1 MIPLGKVSVF
11 AASSWGGF
19 FLEQRMA
26 KLYAEIAKM
35 EAQDD
40 GTVKVWGYASSEA
53 VDSDGE
59 IIAAEAMKA
68 AIPDYMKF
76 GAVREMHGSNAA
88 GTAIEINV
96 ENDGRTFFGAHI
108 VDPVAVTKV
117 KTGVYK
123 GFSIGGSVTA
133 RDELNK
139 SQITGLKLTEISL
152 VDRPANPDAVFT
164 CYKADKPKDEEE
176 ADKDD
181 KPSDKSAEEKGDKPK
196 DGDKEPE
203 AEEKDGKDDKKD
215 DEEEDDKKDEAEK
228 SASVNLSES
237 EIAIL
242 KAVLAKAEKP
252 KDEPVAKSMWQVK
265 SLADVLMSLEWLISD
280 ASYDGVDEAVIAQ
293 IKESAGKLAES
304 LKALTVSE
312 ADKLVDGLAAKADKS
327 DDLAKAE
334 SVDELAKAQDAL
346 KKSNDALA
354 KAQAEIE
361 SLKKQAAPPKGSTKA
376 ISKAEDNGEDPL
388 NGFEPIVK
396 NDGSL
401 DDVAT
406 LVKAAQAGRL

>member
-1 MIPLGKVSVF
+1 
-11 AASSWGGF
+11 
-19 FLEQRMA
+19 MA

-59 IIAAEAMKA
+59 VIAAEAMKA

-96 ENDGRTFFGAHI
+96 EDDGRTFFGAHI

-164 CYKADKPKDEEE
+164 CFKADKPKDEEE
-176 ADKDD
+176 TADKDD
-181 KPSDKSAEEKGDKPK
+181 EPADKADETPADDAEKA
-196 DGDKEPE
+196 DG
-203 AEEKDGKDDKKD
+203 DKKD
-215 DEEEDDKKDEAEK
+215 DKEDDKKDEAEK
-228 SASVNLSES
+228 SASVELSAS

-242 KAVLAKAEKP
+242 KAVLAKAEKS

-265 SLADVLMSLEWLISD
+265 SLADVLASLKWLIED
-280 ASYDGVDEAVIAQ
+280 AIYDDVDVAVIAQ
-293 IKESAGKLAES
+293 IKESAGSLAES

-334 SVDELAKAQDAL
+334 SADELAKAQDAL

-388 NGFEPIVK
+388 QGFQPIVK

>member
-1 MIPLGKVSVF
+1 
-11 AASSWGGF
+11 
-19 FLEQRMA
+19 MA

-96 ENDGRTFFGAHI
+96 EDDGRTFFGAHI

-176 ADKDD
+176 ADKDEDD
-181 KPSDKSAEEKGDKPK
+181 KTADKTDETPDDDAEKA
-196 DGDKEPE
+196 DG
-203 AEEKDGKDDKKD
+203 DKKD
-215 DEEEDDKKDEAEK
+215 DKDDKEDEAEK

-242 KAVLAKAEKP
+242 KAVLAKAEKL

-265 SLADVLMSLEWLISD
+265 SLADVLTSLKWLIDD
-280 ASYDGVDEAVIAQ
+280 AGYDGVDESVIAQ
-293 IKESAGKLAES
+293 IKESAGSLAES

-334 SVDELAKAQDAL
+334 SADELAKAQDAL

-376 ISKAEDNGEDPL
+376 IGKAEDNGEDPL
-388 NGFEPIVK
+388 KGFQPIVK

-406 LVKAAQAGRL
+406 LVKAAHAGRL

>member
-1 MIPLGKVSVF
+1 
-11 AASSWGGF
+11 
-19 FLEQRMA
+19 MA

-96 ENDGRTFFGAHI
+96 EDDGRTFFGAHI

-139 SQITGLKLTEISL
+139 SQITGLKLKEISL

-164 CYKADKPKDEEE
+164 CYKADKPKDDEE
-176 ADKDD
+176 ADKAEDD
-181 KPSDKSAEEKGDKPK
+181 KPSDKADETPADDAEKA
-196 DGDKEPE
+196 DGK
-203 AEEKDGKDDKKD
+203 ADGKKDDKE
-215 DEEEDDKKDEAEK
+215 DETEK
-228 SASVNLSES
+228 SASVELSES

-252 KDEPVAKSMWQVK
+252 KDEPIAKSMWQVK
-265 SLADVLMSLEWLISD
+265 SLSDVLMSLKWLIED
-280 ASYDGVDEAVIAQ
+280 AAYDKVDEAVIAQ
-293 IKESAGKLAES
+293 IKESAASLAES
-304 LKALTVSE
+304 LKALTASE

-388 NGFEPIVK
+388 NGFQPIVK

-406 LVKAAQAGRL
+406 LVKAAQTGRL

>member
-1 MIPLGKVSVF
+1 MT
-11 AASSWGGF
+11 
-19 FLEQRMA
+19 
-26 KLYAEIAKM
+26 KLYAQIAKT

-59 IIAAEAMKA
+59 VVAAEAMKA

-96 ENDGRTFFGAHI
+96 EDDGRTFFGAHI

-123 GFSIGGSVTA
+123 GFSIGGRVTA
-133 RDELNK
+133 RDDLNK

-164 CYKADKPKDEEE
+164 CFKADKPKDEEE

-181 KPSDKSAEEKGDKPK
+181 KPADKADETPADDAEK
-196 DGDKEPE
+196 
-203 AEEKDGKDDKKD
+203 ADDKADVKD
-215 DEEEDDKKDEAEK
+215 EDKKDEAEK
-228 SASVNLSES
+228 SASVELSES

-242 KAVLAKAEKP
+242 KAVLAKAEKQEGEP
-252 KDEPVAKSMWQVK
+252 KYEPVAKSMYQVK
-265 SLADVLMSLEWLISD
+265 SLADVLMSLKWLVDD
-280 ASYDGVDEAVIAQ
+280 AVYANIDEAVIAQ
-293 IKESAGKLAES
+293 IKESAGSLAES

-376 ISKAEDNGEDPL
+376 IGKAEDNGEDPL
-388 NGFEPIVK
+388 NGFQPIVK
-396 NDGSL
+396 NDGTL

-406 LVKAAQAGRL
+406 LVKAAQTGHL

>member
-1 MIPLGKVSVF
+1 
-11 AASSWGGF
+11 
-19 FLEQRMA
+19 MA

-59 IIAAEAMKA
+59 TIAAEAMKA

-96 ENDGRTFFGAHI
+96 EDDGRTFFGAHI

-176 ADKDD
+176 ADKEEDD
-181 KPSDKSAEEKGDKPK
+181 KPSDKSAEDEDDKPK
-196 DGDKEPE
+196 DGDKKPE
-203 AEEKDGKDDKKD
+203 AEDKDDKD
-215 DEEEDDKKDEAEK
+215 DKEDDKEDETEK

-242 KAVLAKAEKP
+242 KAVLSKAEKQEAVT
-252 KDEPVAKSMWQVK
+252 KADEP
-265 SLADVLMSLEWLISD
+265 I
-280 ASYDGVDEAVIAQ
+280 DEAVS
-293 IKESAGKLAES
+293 KS
-304 LKALTVSE
+304 
-312 ADKLVDGLAAKADKS
+312 DKS

-334 SVDELAKAQDAL
+334 MADALAKAQDAL

-388 NGFEPIVK
+388 KGFEPIVK

-406 LVKAAQAGRL
+406 LIKAKQTGRL

>member
-1 MIPLGKVSVF
+1 
-11 AASSWGGF
+11 
-19 FLEQRMA
+19 MA

-96 ENDGRTFFGAHI
+96 EDDGRTFFGAHI

-164 CYKADKPKDEEE
+164 CFKADKPKDEEE
-176 ADKDD
+176 ADKDED
-181 KPSDKSAEEKGDKPK
+181 DKSADKPDETPAEKAEGDKV
-196 DGDKEPE
+196 
-203 AEEKDGKDDKKD
+203 DDK
-215 DEEEDDKKDEAEK
+215 EDDKTDEAEK
-228 SASVNLSES
+228 SVSVNLSES

-242 KAVLAKAEKP
+242 KAVLAMVEK
-252 KDEPVAKSMWQVK
+252 S
-265 SLADVLMSLEWLISD
+265 
-280 ASYDGVDEAVIAQ
+280 AVSNGI
-293 IKESAGKLAES
+293 
-304 LKALTVSE
+304 
-312 ADKLVDGLAAKADKS
+312 
-327 DDLAKAE
+327 AKAE
-334 SVDELAKAQDAL
+334 SADELAKAQDAL

-354 KAQAEIE
+354 KAQVEIE

-376 ISKAEDNGEDPL
+376 IGKSEDNGEDPL
-388 NGFEPIVK
+388 NGFQPIVK

-406 LVKAAQAGRL
+406 LIKAKQTGRL

>member
-1 MIPLGKVSVF
+1 
-11 AASSWGGF
+11 
-19 FLEQRMA
+19 MA

-96 ENDGRTFFGAHI
+96 EDDGRTFFGAHI

-164 CYKADKPKDEEE
+164 CYKADKPKDDEE
-176 ADKDD
+176 ADKAEDD
-181 KPSDKSAEEKGDKPK
+181 KPSDKADETPADDAEKA
-196 DGDKEPE
+196 DGN
-203 AEEKDGKDDKKD
+203 KK
-215 DEEEDDKKDEAEK
+215 DDKKDEAEK

-242 KAVLAKAEKP
+242 KAALAKAEKQ
-252 KDEPVAKSMWQVK
+252 KDELVAKSIYQVK
-265 SLADVLMSLEWLISD
+265 SLTDVLISLKWLIDD
-280 ASYDGVDEAVIAQ
+280 ANYGSVDKDITAQ
-293 IKESAGKLAES
+293 IKESAASLAES
-304 LKALTVSE
+304 LKALTASE
-312 ADKLVDGLAAKADKS
+312 ADKLVDDLSAKADKS

-334 SVDELAKAQDAL
+334 SANELAKAQDAL
-346 KKSNDALA
+346 KKSNEALA

-388 NGFEPIVK
+388 KGFQPIVK

-406 LVKAAQAGRL
+406 LVKAAQTGRL

>member
-1 MIPLGKVSVF
+1 
-11 AASSWGGF
+11 
-19 FLEQRMA
+19 MA

-59 IIAAEAMKA
+59 VITAEAMKA

-96 ENDGRTFFGAHI
+96 EDDGRTFFGAHI
-108 VDPVAVTKV
+108 VDPIAVTKV
-117 KTGVYK
+117 KKGVYK
-123 GFSIGGSVTA
+123 GFSIGGGVTA

-164 CYKADKPKDEEE
+164 CFKADKPKDEEE
-176 ADKDD
+176 AVDKDD
-181 KPSDKSAEEKGDKPK
+181 EAADKTDETPDDDAEKA
-196 DGDKEPE
+196 DG
-203 AEEKDGKDDKKD
+203 DKKD
-215 DEEEDDKKDEAEK
+215 DKEDDKKDEAEK

-265 SLADVLMSLEWLISD
+265 SLADVLMSLKWLIND
-280 ASYDGVDEAVIAQ
+280 AGYDGVDESVIAQ
-293 IKESAGKLAES
+293 IKESAGSLAES
-304 LKALTVSE
+304 LKVLTVSE
-312 ADKLVDGLAAKADKS
+312 ADKLVDGLAVKSDKS

-334 SVDELAKAQDAL
+334 SADELAKAQDAL

-376 ISKAEDNGEDPL
+376 IGKAEDNGEDPL
-388 NGFEPIVK
+388 KGFQPIVK

-406 LVKAAQAGRL
+406 LVKAAQSGRL

>member
-1 MIPLGKVSVF
+1 M
-11 AASSWGGF
+11 GGF

-96 ENDGRTFFGAHI
+96 EDDGRTFFGAHI

-164 CYKADKPKDEEE
+164 CFKADKPKDEEE
-176 ADKDD
+176 VDKDD
-181 KPSDKSAEEKGDKPK
+181 KPSDKSAEKEGDKPK

-203 AEEKDGKDDKKD
+203 AEDKDDKDDKD
-215 DEEEDDKKDEAEK
+215 DDKKDETEK
-228 SASVNLSES
+228 SASVDLSES
-237 EIAIL
+237 EITIL

-252 KDEPVAKSMWQVK
+252 KDEPVTKSMWQVK
-265 SLADVLMSLEWLISD
+265 SLADVLMSLKWLIED
-280 ASYDGVDEAVIAQ
+280 AVYGNIDEAVIAQ
-293 IKESAGKLAES
+293 IKESAGSLAES

-346 KKSNDALA
+346 KKSNEALA

-376 ISKAEDNGEDPL
+376 ISKAEDNGEDLL
-388 NGFEPIVK
+388 NGFQPIVK

-406 LVKAAQAGRL
+406 LVKAAQTGRL

>member
-1 MIPLGKVSVF
+1 
-11 AASSWGGF
+11 
-19 FLEQRMA
+19 MA

-96 ENDGRTFFGAHI
+96 EDDGRTFFGAHI

-123 GFSIGGSVTA
+123 GFSIGGSITA

-164 CYKADKPKDEEE
+164 CFKADKPKDEEE
-176 ADKDD
+176 MANKDD
-181 KPSDKSAEEKGDKPK
+181 KPADDTEKA
-196 DGDKEPE
+196 DG
-203 AEEKDGKDDKKD
+203 DKKD
-215 DEEEDDKKDEAEK
+215 DKEDETEK
-228 SASVNLSES
+228 SASVDLSEA

-265 SLADVLMSLEWLISD
+265 SLADVLTSLKWLIED
-280 ASYDGVDEAVIAQ
+280 AAYENVDEAVIAQ
-293 IKESAGKLAES
+293 IKESAGSLAES
-304 LKALTVSE
+304 MKALTASE

-406 LVKAAQAGRL
+406 LIKAKQTGRL

>member
-1 MIPLGKVSVF
+1 
-11 AASSWGGF
+11 
-19 FLEQRMA
+19 MA

-96 ENDGRTFFGAHI
+96 EDDGRTFFGAHI

-164 CYKADKPKDEEE
+164 CYKADKPKDDEE
-176 ADKDD
+176 ADKAEDD
-181 KPSDKSAEEKGDKPK
+181 KPSDKADETPADDAEKA
-196 DGDKEPE
+196 DG
-203 AEEKDGKDDKKD
+203 DKKD
-215 DEEEDDKKDEAEK
+215 DKDDKEDETEK
-228 SASVNLSES
+228 SESVNLSES
-237 EIAIL
+237 EIVLLKTIL
-242 KAVLAKAEKP
+242 ARLEKSSVL
-252 KDEPVAKSMWQVK
+252 
-265 SLADVLMSLEWLISD
+265 
-280 ASYDGVDEAVIAQ
+280 G
-293 IKESAGKLAES
+293 
-304 LKALTVSE
+304 
-312 ADKLVDGLAAKADKS
+312 
-327 DDLAKAE
+327 DLAKAE

-361 SLKKQAAPPKGSTKA
+361 SLKKQAAPPKGSIKA

-388 NGFEPIVK
+388 KGFQPIVK

-406 LVKAAQAGRL
+406 LVKAAQTGRL

>member
-1 MIPLGKVSVF
+1 
-11 AASSWGGF
+11 
-19 FLEQRMA
+19 MA

-96 ENDGRTFFGAHI
+96 EDDGRTFFGAHI

-164 CYKADKPKDEEE
+164 CFKADKPKDDEEV

-181 KPSDKSAEEKGDKPK
+181 ESAKKTDETPADDAEKA
-196 DGDKEPE
+196 DGDTV
-203 AEEKDGKDDKKD
+203 
-215 DEEEDDKKDEAEK
+215 DDKKDEAEK

-242 KAVLAKAEKP
+242 KAVLAKAEKQ

-265 SLADVLMSLEWLISD
+265 SLADVLMSLKWLIND
-280 ASYDGVDEAVIAQ
+280 AGYDGVDESVIAQ
-293 IKESAGKLAES
+293 IKESAGSLAES

-334 SVDELAKAQDAL
+334 SADELAKTQDAL

-361 SLKKQAAPPKGSTKA
+361 SLKKQAAPPKGSAKA
-376 ISKAEDNGEDPL
+376 IGKAEDNGEDPL
-388 NGFEPIVK
+388 NGFQPIVK

-406 LVKAAQAGRL
+406 LVKAAQTGRL

>member
-1 MIPLGKVSVF
+1 MT
-11 AASSWGGF
+11 
-19 FLEQRMA
+19 

-59 IIAAEAMKA
+59 VIAAEAMKA

-96 ENDGRTFFGAHI
+96 EDDGRTFFGAHI
-108 VDPVAVTKV
+108 VDPIAVTKV

-133 RDELNK
+133 RDDLNK

-164 CYKADKPKDEEE
+164 CFKADKPKADEE
-176 ADKDD
+176 ADKDED
-181 KPSDKSAEEKGDKPK
+181 DKSADKTDETPADDAK
-196 DGDKEPE
+196 KADG
-203 AEEKDGKDDKKD
+203 DKKD
-215 DEEEDDKKDEAEK
+215 DKEDKEDEAEK

-242 KAVLAKAEKP
+242 KAVLAKADKP
-252 KDEPVAKSMWQVK
+252 KDEPVAKSMYQVK
-265 SLADVLMSLEWLISD
+265 SLADVLMSLKWLVDD
-280 ASYDGVDEAVIAQ
+280 AVYVDIDEAVIAQ
-293 IKESAGKLAES
+293 IKESAASLAES
-304 LKALTVSE
+304 LKALAASE

-327 DDLAKAE
+327 DDIAKAE
-334 SVDELAKAQDAL
+334 SADELAKAQDAL

-376 ISKAEDNGEDPL
+376 IGKAEDNGEDPL
-388 NGFEPIVK
+388 KGFQPIVK

-406 LVKAAQAGRL
+406 LIKAAQTGRL

>member
-1 MIPLGKVSVF
+1 
-11 AASSWGGF
+11 
-19 FLEQRMA
+19 MA

-96 ENDGRTFFGAHI
+96 EDDGRTFFGAHI

-164 CYKADKPKDEEE
+164 CYKADKTKDEEE

-181 KPSDKSAEEKGDKPK
+181 KPADKADETPADDTEKADDKSDKKVD
-196 DGDKEPE
+196 DKES
-203 AEEKDGKDDKKD
+203 D
-215 DEEEDDKKDEAEK
+215 EEDDKKDETEK
-228 SASVNLSES
+228 SASVELSES

-252 KDEPVAKSMWQVK
+252 KDAPVAKSMWQVK
-265 SLADVLMSLEWLISD
+265 SLADVLMSLKWLIED
-280 ASYDGVDEAVIAQ
+280 AAYDNIDEAVIAQ
-293 IKESAGKLAES
+293 IKDSAGSLAES

-388 NGFEPIVK
+388 KGFEPIVK

-406 LVKAAQAGRL
+406 LVKAAQTGRL

>member
-1 MIPLGKVSVF
+1 MT
-11 AASSWGGF
+11 
-19 FLEQRMA
+19 

-96 ENDGRTFFGAHI
+96 EDDGRTFFGAHI

-164 CYKADKPKDEEE
+164 CFKADKPKDEEE
-176 ADKDD
+176 ATDKDD
-181 KPSDKSAEEKGDKPK
+181 KPSDKSTEEEDENPK
-196 DGDKEPE
+196 DGDKEPK
-203 AEEKDGKDDKKD
+203 AEDKDDKD
-215 DEEEDDKKDEAEK
+215 ADKKDETEK

-252 KDEPVAKSMWQVK
+252 KDEPVSKSMWQVK
-265 SLADVLMSLEWLISD
+265 SLADVLMSLKWLIND
-280 ASYDGVDEAVIAQ
+280 AGYDGVDEAVIAQ
-293 IKESAGKLAES
+293 IKESAGTLAES

-376 ISKAEDNGEDPL
+376 IGKAEDNGEDPL
-388 NGFEPIVK
+388 NGFQPIVK

-406 LVKAAQAGRL
+406 LIKAKQTGRL

>member
-1 MIPLGKVSVF
+1 
-11 AASSWGGF
+11 
-19 FLEQRMA
+19 MA

-59 IIAAEAMKA
+59 IIAAKAMKA

-96 ENDGRTFFGAHI
+96 EDDGRTFFGAHI

-203 AEEKDGKDDKKD
+203 AEDKDDKD
-215 DEEEDDKKDEAEK
+215 DKEDDKKDETEK
-228 SASVNLSES
+228 SASVNLSEA
-237 EIAIL
+237 EITIL
-242 KAVLAKAEKP
+242 KAVLARFEK
-252 KDEPVAKSMWQVK
+252 S
-265 SLADVLMSLEWLISD
+265 
-280 ASYDGVDEAVIAQ
+280 AV
-293 IKESAGKLAES
+293 
-304 LKALTVSE
+304 
-312 ADKLVDGLAAKADKS
+312 S

-334 SVDELAKAQDAL
+334 SADELAKAQDAL

-388 NGFEPIVK
+388 NGFQPIVK

-406 LVKAAQAGRL
+406 LIKAKQTGRL

>member
-1 MIPLGKVSVF
+1 
-11 AASSWGGF
+11 
-19 FLEQRMA
+19 MA

-96 ENDGRTFFGAHI
+96 EDDGRTFFGAHI

-164 CYKADKPKDEEE
+164 CFKADKPKDDEET

-181 KPSDKSAEEKGDKPK
+181 EPADKADETSADDAEKA
-196 DGDKEPE
+196 DG
-203 AEEKDGKDDKKD
+203 DKKD
-215 DEEEDDKKDEAEK
+215 DKEDDKKDEAEK
-228 SASVNLSES
+228 SASVELSAS

-242 KAVLAKAEKP
+242 KAVLAKAEKS

-265 SLADVLMSLEWLISD
+265 SLADVLASLKWLIED
-280 ASYDGVDEAVIAQ
+280 AIYDDVDVAVIAQ
-293 IKESAGKLAES
+293 IKESAGSLAES

-388 NGFEPIVK
+388 NGFQPIVK

-406 LVKAAQAGRL
+406 LVKAAHAGRL

>member
-1 MIPLGKVSVF
+1 
-11 AASSWGGF
+11 
-19 FLEQRMA
+19 MA

-59 IIAAEAMKA
+59 TIAAEAMKA

-96 ENDGRTFFGAHI
+96 EDDGRTFFGAHI

-164 CYKADKPKDEEE
+164 CYKADKPKADEE
-176 ADKDD
+176 ADKEDDD
-181 KPSDKSAEEKGDKPK
+181 KPADKADETPADDAEKA
-196 DGDKEPE
+196 DG
-203 AEEKDGKDDKKD
+203 DKKD
-215 DEEEDDKKDEAEK
+215 DKEDETEK

-252 KDEPVAKSMWQVK
+252 KDEPVTKSMWQVK
-265 SLADVLMSLEWLISD
+265 SLADVLMSLKWLIED
-280 ASYDGVDEAVIAQ
+280 AAYDNIDEAVIAQ
-293 IKESAGKLAES
+293 IKESAGSLAES

-312 ADKLVDGLAAKADKS
+312 ADKMVDGLAAKADKS

-334 SVDELAKAQDAL
+334 SADELAKAQDAL

-361 SLKKQAAPPKGSTKA
+361 SLKKQAAPPKGSAKA

-388 NGFEPIVK
+388 KGFQPIVK

>member
-1 MIPLGKVSVF
+1 
-11 AASSWGGF
+11 
-19 FLEQRMA
+19 MA

-59 IIAAEAMKA
+59 VIAAEAMKA

-96 ENDGRTFFGAHI
+96 EDDGRTFFGAHI

-164 CYKADKPKDEEE
+164 CFKADKPKDDEET

-181 KPSDKSAEEKGDKPK
+181 ESADKADETSADDAEKA
-196 DGDKEPE
+196 DG
-203 AEEKDGKDDKKD
+203 DKKD
-215 DEEEDDKKDEAEK
+215 DKEDDKKDEAEK
-228 SASVNLSES
+228 SASVELSAS

-242 KAVLAKAEKP
+242 KAVLAKAEKS

-265 SLADVLMSLEWLISD
+265 SLADVLASLKWLIED
-280 ASYDGVDEAVIAQ
+280 AIYDDVDVAVIAQ
-293 IKESAGKLAES
+293 IKESAGSLAES

-334 SVDELAKAQDAL
+334 SADELAKAQDAL

-388 NGFEPIVK
+388 NGFQPIVK

-406 LVKAAQAGRL
+406 LVKAAHAGRL

>member
-1 MIPLGKVSVF
+1 MT
-11 AASSWGGF
+11 
-19 FLEQRMA
+19 

-59 IIAAEAMKA
+59 VIAAEAMKA

-96 ENDGRTFFGAHI
+96 EDDGRTFFGAHI

-164 CYKADKPKDEEE
+164 CFKADKPKADEE
-176 ADKDD
+176 ADKDED
-181 KPSDKSAEEKGDKPK
+181 DKSADKTDETPADDAEK
-196 DGDKEPE
+196 
-203 AEEKDGKDDKKD
+203 ADDKADRKK
-215 DEEEDDKKDEAEK
+215 DDKKDEAEK
-228 SASVNLSES
+228 SVSVNLSES

-242 KAVLAKAEKP
+242 KAVLAKADKP
-252 KDEPVAKSMWQVK
+252 KDEPVAKSMYQVK
-265 SLADVLMSLEWLISD
+265 SLADVLMSLKWLVED
-280 ASYDGVDEAVIAQ
+280 AVYGNIDDAVTAQ
-293 IKESAGKLAES
+293 IKESAASLAES
-304 LKALTVSE
+304 LKALAASE

-334 SVDELAKAQDAL
+334 SADELAKAQDAL

-376 ISKAEDNGEDPL
+376 IGKAEDNGEDPL
-388 NGFEPIVK
+388 KGFQPIVK

-406 LVKAAQAGRL
+406 LIKAAQTGRL

>member
-1 MIPLGKVSVF
+1 
-11 AASSWGGF
+11 
-19 FLEQRMA
+19 MA

-164 CYKADKPKDEEE
+164 CYKA
-176 ADKDD
+176 
-181 KPSDKSAEEKGDKPK
+181 
-196 DGDKEPE
+196 
-203 AEEKDGKDDKKD
+203 
-215 DEEEDDKKDEAEK
+215 
-228 SASVNLSES
+228 
-237 EIAIL
+237 
-242 KAVLAKAEKP
+242 EKP
-252 KDEPVAKSMWQVK
+252 KDESVAKSMWQVK
-265 SLADVLMSLEWLISD
+265 SLADVLMSLKWLIEE
-280 ASYDGVDEAVIAQ
+280 AAYDNIDEAVIAQ
-293 IKESAGKLAES
+293 IKESAGSLAES
-304 LKALTVSE
+304 LKTLTVSE

-388 NGFEPIVK
+388 NGFQPIVK

-406 LVKAAQAGRL
+406 LVKAAQTGRL

>member
-1 MIPLGKVSVF
+1 
-11 AASSWGGF
+11 
-19 FLEQRMA
+19 MA

-59 IIAAEAMKA
+59 VIAAEAMKA

-96 ENDGRTFFGAHI
+96 EDDGRTFFGAHI
-108 VDPVAVTKV
+108 VDPIAVTKV

-164 CYKADKPKDEEE
+164 CFKADKPKDGEEA

-181 KPSDKSAEEKGDKPK
+181 EPADKTDETPADDTEKA
-196 DGDKEPE
+196 DG
-203 AEEKDGKDDKKD
+203 EKVDDK
-215 DEEEDDKKDEAEK
+215 EDDKKDETEK

-252 KDEPVAKSMWQVK
+252 KDEPVAKSMYQVR
-265 SLADVLMSLEWLISD
+265 SLADVLTSLKWLIDD
-280 ASYDGVDEAVIAQ
+280 AAYVDIDETVIAQ
-293 IKESAGKLAES
+293 IKESAGSLAES
-304 LKALTVSE
+304 LKALAASE

-376 ISKAEDNGEDPL
+376 IGKAEDNGEDPL
-388 NGFEPIVK
+388 KGFQPIVK

-406 LVKAAQAGRL
+406 LVKAAQTGRL

>member
-1 MIPLGKVSVF
+1 
-11 AASSWGGF
+11 
-19 FLEQRMA
+19 MA

-96 ENDGRTFFGAHI
+96 EDDGRTFFGAHI

-164 CYKADKPKDEEE
+164 CFKADKPKDDEE
-176 ADKDD
+176 ADK
-181 KPSDKSAEEKGDKPK
+181 
-196 DGDKEPE
+196 
-203 AEEKDGKDDKKD
+203 
-215 DEEEDDKKDEAEK
+215 EEDDKSTDKADETPADDAEKADDKADGKKDDKEDEAEK

-265 SLADVLMSLEWLISD
+265 SLADVLVSLKWLIHD
-280 ASYDGVDEAVIAQ
+280 AGYDGTDEDVVAQ
-293 IKESAGKLAES
+293 IKESAGSLAES

-406 LVKAAQAGRL
+406 LIKAKQTGRL

>member
-1 MIPLGKVSVF
+1 
-11 AASSWGGF
+11 
-19 FLEQRMA
+19 MA

-96 ENDGRTFFGAHI
+96 EDDGRTFFGAHI

-164 CYKADKPKDEEE
+164 CYKADKPKAEEE

-181 KPSDKSAEEKGDKPK
+181 KPSDKSAEEESDKPK
-196 DGDKEPE
+196 GGDKEPE
-203 AEEKDGKDDKKD
+203 AEDKDDKD
-215 DEEEDDKKDEAEK
+215 DKEDDKKDEAEK

-265 SLADVLMSLEWLISD
+265 SLADVLMSLKWLIED
-280 ASYDGVDEAVIAQ
+280 AAYDNIDEAVIAQ
-293 IKESAGKLAES
+293 IKESAGSLAES

-376 ISKAEDNGEDPL
+376 ISKAEDNGEDLL

-406 LVKAAQAGRL
+406 LIKAKQTGRL

>member
-1 MIPLGKVSVF
+1 
-11 AASSWGGF
+11 
-19 FLEQRMA
+19 MA

-96 ENDGRTFFGAHI
+96 EDDGRTFFGAHI

-164 CYKADKPKDEEE
+164 CFKADKPKDDEET

-181 KPSDKSAEEKGDKPK
+181 EPADKADETSADDAEKA
-196 DGDKEPE
+196 DG
-203 AEEKDGKDDKKD
+203 DKKD
-215 DEEEDDKKDEAEK
+215 DKEDDKKDEAEK
-228 SASVNLSES
+228 SASVELSAS

-242 KAVLAKAEKP
+242 KAVLAKAEKS

-265 SLADVLMSLEWLISD
+265 SLADVLASLKWLIED
-280 ASYDGVDEAVIAQ
+280 AIYDDVDVAVIAQ
-293 IKESAGKLAES
+293 IKESAGSLAES

-334 SVDELAKAQDAL
+334 SADELAKAQDAL

-388 NGFEPIVK
+388 NGFQPIVK

-406 LVKAAQAGRL
+406 LVKAAHAGRL

>member
-1 MIPLGKVSVF
+1 
-11 AASSWGGF
+11 
-19 FLEQRMA
+19 MA

-96 ENDGRTFFGAHI
+96 EDDGRTFFGAHI

-164 CYKADKPKDEEE
+164 CFKADKPKDGEEA

-181 KPSDKSAEEKGDKPK
+181 EPADKTDETPADDTEKA
-196 DGDKEPE
+196 DG
-203 AEEKDGKDDKKD
+203 EKVDDK
-215 DEEEDDKKDEAEK
+215 EDDKKDETEK
-228 SASVNLSES
+228 SASVELSES
-237 EIAIL
+237 EIAVL

-252 KDEPVAKSMWQVK
+252 KDEPVAKSMYQVK
-265 SLADVLMSLEWLISD
+265 SLADVLTSLKWLIDD
-280 ASYDGVDEAVIAQ
+280 AAYVDIDETVIAQ
-293 IKESAGKLAES
+293 IKESAGSLAES
-304 LKALTVSE
+304 LKALTISE

-376 ISKAEDNGEDPL
+376 IGKAEDNGEDPL
-388 NGFEPIVK
+388 KGFQPIVK

-406 LVKAAQAGRL
+406 LVKAAHAGRL

>member
-1 MIPLGKVSVF
+1 
-11 AASSWGGF
+11 
-19 FLEQRMA
+19 MA

-96 ENDGRTFFGAHI
+96 EDDGRTFFGAHI

-164 CYKADKPKDEEE
+164 CYKADKPKDDEE
-176 ADKDD
+176 ADKAEDD
-181 KPSDKSAEEKGDKPK
+181 KPSDKSDETPADDTEKA
-196 DGDKEPE
+196 DG
-203 AEEKDGKDDKKD
+203 DKKD
-215 DEEEDDKKDEAEK
+215 DKEDDKKDEAEK

-242 KAVLAKAEKP
+242 KAVLTKAEKP
-252 KDEPVAKSMWQVK
+252 KDEPVTKSMWQVK
-265 SLADVLMSLEWLISD
+265 SLADVLMSLKWLIED
-280 ASYDGVDEAVIAQ
+280 AAYDNIDEAVIAQ
-293 IKESAGKLAES
+293 IKESAASLAES

-327 DDLAKAE
+327 DDLAKAK

-388 NGFEPIVK
+388 NGFQPIVK

-406 LVKAAQAGRL
+406 LIKAKQTGRL

>member
-1 MIPLGKVSVF
+1 
-11 AASSWGGF
+11 
-19 FLEQRMA
+19 MA

-96 ENDGRTFFGAHI
+96 EDDGRTFFGAHI

-164 CYKADKPKDEEE
+164 CYKADKPKAEEE

-181 KPSDKSAEEKGDKPK
+181 KPSDKSAEDEDDKPK

-203 AEEKDGKDDKKD
+203 AEDKDNKDDDKDDKE
-215 DEEEDDKKDEAEK
+215 DETEK
-228 SASVNLSES
+228 SASVDLSES

-252 KDEPVAKSMWQVK
+252 KDEPVTKSMWQVK
-265 SLADVLMSLEWLISD
+265 SLADVLMSLKWLIEE
-280 ASYDGVDEAVIAQ
+280 AAYDNIDEAVIAQ
-293 IKESAGKLAES
+293 IKESAGSLAES
-304 LKALTVSE
+304 LKTLTVSE
-312 ADKLVDGLAAKADKS
+312 ADKLVDGLAVKADKS

-334 SVDELAKAQDAL
+334 SVDELAKAEDAL

-388 NGFEPIVK
+388 KGFEPIVK

-406 LVKAAQAGRL
+406 LVKAAQTGRL

>member
-1 MIPLGKVSVF
+1 
-11 AASSWGGF
+11 
-19 FLEQRMA
+19 MA

-59 IIAAEAMKA
+59 VIAAEAMKA

-96 ENDGRTFFGAHI
+96 EDDGRTFFGAHI

-164 CYKADKPKDEEE
+164 CFKADKPKDEEE

-181 KPSDKSAEEKGDKPK
+181 KPANKTDETPADDTEKA
-196 DGDKEPE
+196 DG
-203 AEEKDGKDDKKD
+203 DKKD
-215 DEEEDDKKDEAEK
+215 DKEDDKKDETKK
-228 SASVNLSES
+228 SASVELSES

-242 KAVLAKAEKP
+242 KAVLAKA
-252 KDEPVAKSMWQVK
+252 
-265 SLADVLMSLEWLISD
+265 
-280 ASYDGVDEAVIAQ
+280 
-293 IKESAGKLAES
+293 
-304 LKALTVSE
+304 
-312 ADKLVDGLAAKADKS
+312 DKS

-334 SVDELAKAQDAL
+334 SADELAKAQDAL

-376 ISKAEDNGEDPL
+376 IGKAEDNGEDPL
-388 NGFEPIVK
+388 NGFQPIVK

-406 LVKAAQAGRL
+406 LVKAAQTGRL

>member
-1 MIPLGKVSVF
+1 
-11 AASSWGGF
+11 
-19 FLEQRMA
+19 MA

-59 IIAAEAMKA
+59 VIAAEAMKA

-96 ENDGRTFFGAHI
+96 EDDGRTFFGAHI

-164 CYKADKPKDEEE
+164 CFKADKPKDEEE
-176 ADKDD
+176 ATDKDD
-181 KPSDKSAEEKGDKPK
+181 EPTDKADETPADDTEKADS
-196 DGDKEPE
+196 
-203 AEEKDGKDDKKD
+203 DKKD
-215 DEEEDDKKDEAEK
+215 DKEDDKKDEAEK
-228 SASVNLSES
+228 SASVELSES

-252 KDEPVAKSMWQVK
+252 KDELVTKSMWQVK
-265 SLADVLMSLEWLISD
+265 SLADVLASLKWLIED
-280 ASYDGVDEAVIAQ
+280 AIYDDVDAAVIAQ
-293 IKESAGKLAES
+293 IKESAGSLVES
-304 LKALTVSE
+304 LKALTASE

-334 SVDELAKAQDAL
+334 SEDELAKAQDAL

-376 ISKAEDNGEDPL
+376 IGKAEDNGEDPL
-388 NGFEPIVK
+388 KGFQPIVK

-406 LVKAAQAGRL
+406 LVKAAQSGRL

>member
-1 MIPLGKVSVF
+1 
-11 AASSWGGF
+11 
-19 FLEQRMA
+19 MA

-40 GTVKVWGYASSEA
+40 GTVNVWGYASSEA

-59 IIAAEAMKA
+59 VIAAEAMKA

-96 ENDGRTFFGAHI
+96 KDDGRTFFGAHI

-164 CYKADKPKDEEE
+164 CFKADKPKDGEEV

-181 KPSDKSAEEKGDKPK
+181 EPADKADETPADDTEKA
-196 DGDKEPE
+196 DG
-203 AEEKDGKDDKKD
+203 DKKD
-215 DEEEDDKKDEAEK
+215 DKEDDKKDEAEK

-242 KAVLAKAEKP
+242 KAVLAKAEKQEAAT
-252 KDEPVAKSMWQVK
+252 KADEPVDESVIKS
-265 SLADVLMSLEWLISD
+265 
-280 ASYDGVDEAVIAQ
+280 
-293 IKESAGKLAES
+293 
-304 LKALTVSE
+304 
-312 ADKLVDGLAAKADKS
+312 DKS

-334 SVDELAKAQDAL
+334 MADALAKAQDAL

-388 NGFEPIVK
+388 NGFQPIVK

-406 LVKAAQAGRL
+406 LIKAKQTGRL

>member
-1 MIPLGKVSVF
+1 
-11 AASSWGGF
+11 
-19 FLEQRMA
+19 MA

-96 ENDGRTFFGAHI
+96 EDDGRTFFGAHI

-164 CYKADKPKDEEE
+164 CFKADKPKDDEEA

-181 KPSDKSAEEKGDKPK
+181 EPADKTDETPTDDTEKA
-196 DGDKEPE
+196 DG
-203 AEEKDGKDDKKD
+203 EKVDDK
-215 DEEEDDKKDEAEK
+215 EDDKKDEAEK

-252 KDEPVAKSMWQVK
+252 KDEPVAKSMYQVK
-265 SLADVLMSLEWLISD
+265 SLADVLTSLKWLIED
-280 ASYDGVDEAVIAQ
+280 AAYNNIDETVIAQ
-293 IKESAGKLAES
+293 IKESAGSLAES

-334 SVDELAKAQDAL
+334 SADELVKAQDAL

-361 SLKKQAAPPKGSTKA
+361 SLKKQAAPPKGSAKA

-388 NGFEPIVK
+388 QGFQPIVK

-406 LVKAAQAGRL
+406 LVKAAHTGRL

>member
-1 MIPLGKVSVF
+1 
-11 AASSWGGF
+11 
-19 FLEQRMA
+19 MA

-96 ENDGRTFFGAHI
+96 EDDGRTFFGAHI

-164 CYKADKPKDEEE
+164 CYKADKPKEEE
-176 ADKDD
+176 ETADKDD
-181 KPSDKSAEEKGDKPK
+181 EPADKADETPADDAEKADSDTVDEKVDNK
-196 DGDKEPE
+196 
-203 AEEKDGKDDKKD
+203 
-215 DEEEDDKKDEAEK
+215 EDDKKDEAEK

-265 SLADVLMSLEWLISD
+265 SLADVLTSLKWLIED
-280 ASYDGVDEAVIAQ
+280 AAYDKVDEAVIAQ
-293 IKESAGKLAES
+293 IKESAASLAES

-361 SLKKQAAPPKGSTKA
+361 ILKKQAAPPKGSTKA

-388 NGFEPIVK
+388 NGFQPIVK

-406 LVKAAQAGRL
+406 LVKAAQACRL

>member
-1 MIPLGKVSVF
+1 
-11 AASSWGGF
+11 
-19 FLEQRMA
+19 MA

-96 ENDGRTFFGAHI
+96 EDDGRTFFGAHI

-164 CYKADKPKDEEE
+164 CFKADKPKDDEE
-176 ADKDD
+176 AGKEEDEKPADKADETPADD
-181 KPSDKSAEEKGDKPK
+181 AEKA
-196 DGDKEPE
+196 DGDKK
-203 AEEKDGKDDKKD
+203 AD
-215 DEEEDDKKDEAEK
+215 EEDDKKDEAEK
-228 SASVNLSES
+228 SANVELSES

-242 KAVLAKAEKP
+242 KAALAKAEKQ
-252 KDEPVAKSMWQVK
+252 KDEPIAKSMWQVK
-265 SLADVLMSLEWLISD
+265 SLSDVLTSLKWLIED
-280 ASYDGVDEAVIAQ
+280 AAYDKVDEAVIAQ
-293 IKESAGKLAES
+293 IKESAASLAES
-304 LKALTVSE
+304 LKVLTVSE
-312 ADKLVDGLAAKADKS
+312 ADKLIDGLAAKADKS

-334 SVDELAKAQDAL
+334 SANELAKAQDAL

-388 NGFEPIVK
+388 KGFQPIVK

-406 LVKAAQAGRL
+406 LIKAAQTGRL

>member
-11 AASSWGGF
+11 AASLWGGF

-96 ENDGRTFFGAHI
+96 EDDGRTFFGAHI

-164 CYKADKPKDEEE
+164 CFKADKPKDEEE
-176 ADKDD
+176 AADKDD
-181 KPSDKSAEEKGDKPK
+181 KPSDKSAEEEGDKPK

-203 AEEKDGKDDKKD
+203 AEDKEDDKKD
-215 DEEEDDKKDEAEK
+215 DKEDETEK

-242 KAVLAKAEKP
+242 KAVLARFEKSA
-252 KDEPVAKSMWQVK
+252 V
-265 SLADVLMSLEWLISD
+265 SD
-280 ASYDGVDEAVIAQ
+280 G
-293 IKESAGKLAES
+293 
-304 LKALTVSE
+304 
-312 ADKLVDGLAAKADKS
+312 
-327 DDLAKAE
+327 LAKAE

-361 SLKKQAAPPKGSTKA
+361 SLKKQAAPPKGSAKA

-388 NGFEPIVK
+388 KGFQPIVK

>member
-1 MIPLGKVSVF
+1 
-11 AASSWGGF
+11 
-19 FLEQRMA
+19 MA

-59 IIAAEAMKA
+59 VIAAEAMKA

-96 ENDGRTFFGAHI
+96 EDDGRTFFGAHI

-164 CYKADKPKDEEE
+164 CFKADKPKDEEE
-176 ADKDD
+176 AADKDD
-181 KPSDKSAEEKGDKPK
+181 EPADKANETPADDTEKA
-196 DGDKEPE
+196 DG
-203 AEEKDGKDDKKD
+203 DKKD
-215 DEEEDDKKDEAEK
+215 DKEDDKKDEAEK
-228 SASVNLSES
+228 SASVELSES

-265 SLADVLMSLEWLISD
+265 SLADVLMSLKWLIND
-280 ASYDGVDEAVIAQ
+280 AGYDGVDESVIAQ
-293 IKESAGKLAES
+293 IKESAGSLAES

-334 SVDELAKAQDAL
+334 SADELAKAQDAL

-376 ISKAEDNGEDPL
+376 IGKAEDNGEDPL
-388 NGFEPIVK
+388 KGFQPIVK

>member
-1 MIPLGKVSVF
+1 
-11 AASSWGGF
+11 
-19 FLEQRMA
+19 MA

-96 ENDGRTFFGAHI
+96 EDDGRTFFGAHI

-164 CYKADKPKDEEE
+164 CFKADKPKDEEE

-181 KPSDKSAEEKGDKPK
+181 KPSDKSAEDEDDKPK
-196 DGDKEPE
+196 DGDKESE
-203 AEEKDGKDDKKD
+203 AEDKDGKDDK
-215 DEEEDDKKDEAEK
+215 EDDKEDEAEK

-242 KAVLAKAEKP
+242 KAALAKAEKQEAAT
-252 KDEPVAKSMWQVK
+252 K
-265 SLADVLMSLEWLISD
+265 ADD
-280 ASYDGVDEAVIAQ
+280 PVDE
-293 IKESAGKLAES
+293 S
-304 LKALTVSE
+304 VS
-312 ADKLVDGLAAKADKS
+312 KSDKS
-327 DDLAKAE
+327 DALAKAE
-334 SVDELAKAQDAL
+334 MADALAKAQDAL

-388 NGFEPIVK
+388 KGFEPIVK

-406 LVKAAQAGRL
+406 LVKAAQTGRL

>member
-1 MIPLGKVSVF
+1 
-11 AASSWGGF
+11 
-19 FLEQRMA
+19 MA

-59 IIAAEAMKA
+59 VIAAEAMKA

-96 ENDGRTFFGAHI
+96 EDDGRTFFGAHI

-164 CYKADKPKDEEE
+164 CFKADKPKDDEEA

-181 KPSDKSAEEKGDKPK
+181 EPTDKADETPADDAEKADSDKKA
-196 DGDKEPE
+196 
-203 AEEKDGKDDKKD
+203 
-215 DEEEDDKKDEAEK
+215 DEEDGKKDEAEK
-228 SASVNLSES
+228 SASVELSES

-265 SLADVLMSLEWLISD
+265 SLADVLTSLKWLIND
-280 ASYDGVDEAVIAQ
+280 AGYDGVDEAVIAQ
-293 IKESAGKLAES
+293 IKESAGSLAES

-334 SVDELAKAQDAL
+334 MADAL

-376 ISKAEDNGEDPL
+376 IGKAEDNGEDPL
-388 NGFEPIVK
+388 NGFTPIVK

-406 LVKAAQAGRL
+406 LVKAAQSGRL

>member
-1 MIPLGKVSVF
+1 
-11 AASSWGGF
+11 
-19 FLEQRMA
+19 MA

-96 ENDGRTFFGAHI
+96 EDDGRTFFGAHI

-164 CYKADKPKDEEE
+164 CYKADKPK
-176 ADKDD
+176 ADKEAEKEEDD
-181 KPSDKSAEEKGDKPK
+181 KPADKADETPADDAEKA
-196 DGDKEPE
+196 DG
-203 AEEKDGKDDKKD
+203 DKKD
-215 DEEEDDKKDEAEK
+215 DKEDETEK

-252 KDEPVAKSMWQVK
+252 KDEPVTKSMWQVK
-265 SLADVLMSLEWLISD
+265 SLADVLMSLKWLIND
-280 ASYDGVDEAVIAQ
+280 AGYDGVDEAVIAQ
-293 IKESAGKLAES
+293 IKESAGSLAES
-304 LKALTVSE
+304 LKALTISE

-376 ISKAEDNGEDPL
+376 ISKAEDNGGDL
-388 NGFEPIVK
+388 LKGFQPIVK

-406 LVKAAQAGRL
+406 LVKAVQTGRL